1 MQTSIA
7 HVLLLSGVATSR
19 YAGRL
24 FRPLVVSGSVS
35 NVKSNTSLTAFT
47 PSHQQ
52 GAEQHLEAANDDS
65 PASATATPPAA
76 AAALA
81 DKRGVGSLNDIA
93 PADGS
98 SSDEEAT
105 AASALEAADSLLEQL
120 SILDIPDVAE
130 PFDASVDVESGFK
143 DSRVPGFDPLPLII
157 NEVETE
163 QE

>member
-1 MQTSIA
+1 M
-7 HVLLLSGVATSR
+7 
-19 YAGRL
+19 
-24 FRPLVVSGSVS
+24 
-35 NVKSNTSLTAFT
+35 
-47 PSHQQ
+47 
-52 GAEQHLEAANDDS
+52 EAANDDS